1 MTHQDTLLRFSFD
14 QLDIRGELVYLDESW
29 ENVLSRHAYPPAV
42 QRQLGTALAAV
53 ALLSLSIK
61 YEGTMILQ
69 IQGKGPLRS
78 LVTQITHTGNLRG
91 LARWEGLVPDGSL
104 QDIFGDGQMLISVMK
119 EGGDRYQSIVSLDG
133 DSLCAALN
141 SYFQQSEQLP
151 SNFQLFVN
159 ADRVCGLFLQALPKS
174 SRGKRRIA
182 DDLRLPDAQDHD
194 ENWNRITTLASTLRE
209 EEMFTLPPERLL
221 FNLFNEEMVR
231 LHDPRDLRFACTC
244 SKEKVQ
250 RTLVT
255 MGEQELLNIIHDE
268 GSIKVTCEFCNH
280 HYEFDTAAVAALF
293 APDAGPGPGTVVH

>member
-1 MTHQDTLLRFSFD
+1 GECNAEAATVRDNWMPAFTSSRNAVRPDISSLIQITARIFFIQQLLQRDKPVSKHQALKGPDHMIYQDKLLRFSFD
-14 QLDIRGELVYLDESW
+14 QLDIRGELVYLDQTWES
-29 ENVLSRHAYPPAV
+29 VLSRHDYPPVV

-78 LVTQITHTGNLRG
+78 LVTQITHNGSLRG
-91 LARWEGLVPDGSL
+91 LARWEGPVPDGSL

-133 DSLCAALN
+133 DSLCEALN

-159 ADRVCGLFLQALPKS
+159 ADRVCGLFLEALPRS

-182 DDLRLPDAQDHD
+182 DDLHVPAERDHD
-194 ENWNRITTLASTLRE
+194 ENWNRITTLAS
-209 EEMFTLPPERLL
+209 
-221 FNLFNEEMVR
+221 
-231 LHDPRDLRFACTC
+231 
-244 SKEKVQ
+244 
-250 RTLVT
+250 
-255 MGEQELLNIIHDE
+255 
-268 GSIKVTCEFCNH
+268 
-280 HYEFDTAAVAALF
+280 
-293 APDAGPGPGTVVH
+293 